1 MKTVKQK
8 NNKLRIRRGDTV
20 QVIAG
25 NDRGVRGRV
34 LRTYPKTRRI
44 VVEAVNIRKKHQS
57 AVQAGRGQVQAGIIQ
72 FEAPL
77 DVSNVMLVCPQC
89 DEPTRVGI
97 RREDGW
103 PVRVCRKCGED
114 ID

>member
-1 MKTVKQK
+1 MTR
-8 NNKLRIRRGDTV
+8 NKLRIRKGDQV

-25 NDRGVRGRV
+25 NDRGARGRV

-44 VVEAVNIRKKHQS
+44 VVESVNIRKKAQS
-57 AVQAGRGQVQAGIIQ
+57 PVRAGRGQVQTGIIQ
-72 FEAPL
+72 FEAPV

-89 DEPTRVGI
+89 DKPTRVGI
-97 RREDGW
+97 RRDNGGAT
-103 PVRVCRKCGED
+103 RVCKKCGED